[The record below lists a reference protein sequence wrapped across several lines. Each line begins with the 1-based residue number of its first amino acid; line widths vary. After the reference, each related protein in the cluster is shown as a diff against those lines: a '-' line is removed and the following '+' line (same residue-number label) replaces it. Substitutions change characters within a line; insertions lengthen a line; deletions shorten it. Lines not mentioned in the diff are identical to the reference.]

1 MGHDGKSQKSASPSV
16 FPMLNFFFPLS
27 RLVCAVPPAVAPP
40 SHLYAAN
47 PPVAYSLEQKSF
59 HHRLQEVV
67 VPYTVNVPQLVSR
80 HFFHFPDL
88 QQMQMD
94 SG

>member
-1 MGHDGKSQKSASPSV
+1 MIVNVRKVQVCVYFQCQTS
-16 FPMLNFFFPLS
+16 FFPLS

-59 HHRLQEVV
+59 HHRLQELV
-67 VPYTVNVPQLVSR
+67 VPYTVDVPHLVPR